1 MKKGLGKG
9 LAALIGDLNED
20 ADNEEIKSINREK
33 ANRNTLPIEL
43 LVPNRNQPRK
53 IFNDDSINELA
64 DSIKEKGVL
73 LPILVRPLKDKSE
86 YQIIAG
92 ERRWRASQIAGLH
105 DVPVVIRKLDEN
117 EVLEIGLIENM
128 QRENLTAIEEALGF
142 ERLQKEY
149 SYTQENLSRILS
161 KSRAYIANALR
172 LLSLPHKVQ
181 LLLQEGELSVGHA
194 RALIV
199 LKDPLSVAKYAIK
212 KRMSVR
218 QLETYVSYVKSG
230 KNIKKKNL
238 KTKSSDILALEKKL
252 TDQTGLSVE
261 IVEKGKE
268 RGELN
273 VKYSNYD
280 QLDSICKKLL

>member
-20 ADNEEIKSINREK
+20 ADNEEIKSINKEET
-33 ANRNTLPIEL
+33 NRNTLPIEQ

-64 DSIKEKGVL
+64 DSIREKGVL

-105 DVPVVIRKLDEN
+105 DVPVVVRKLDEN

-218 QLETYVSYVKSG
+218 QLETYVSYLKSG
-230 KNIKKKNL
+230 KNIKEKNF